1 MTKMWLKSRGE
12 INHIFVVEISAAERC
27 LKVPAP
33 VDQTHFDWL
42 PANQTQHGPAHAS
55 RNDFLPRFN
64 RERSNARLSAVIYSA
79 RARAGAHIARTP
91 EEPYSDKAKH
101 N

>member
-1 MTKMWLKSRGE
+1 MTTMWLKSRGE
-12 INHIFVVEISAAERC
+12 INHIFVINFSAAGRC

-42 PANQTQHGPAHAS
+42 PANQSQHGPAHAG

-91 EEPYSDKAKH
+91 EEPL
-101 N
+101 

>member
-1 MTKMWLKSRGE
+1 MLKMWLKSRGE
-12 INHIFVVEISAAERC
+12 INHIFVVKNIPAERC

-33 VDQTHFDWL
+33 VDQSHFDRV
-42 PANQTQHGPAHAS
+42 PANQTQHGAAHAG

-79 RARAGAHIARTP
+79 RARTRAHIARAP
-91 EEPYSDKAKH
+91 EEPL
-101 N
+101 